1 MARPGYRDDPE
12 VEPDEP
18 AFTEQDWV
26 LWRWADQWRL
36 AVHRFENELD
46 RLPEAARA
54 RAEANHRSVDLT
66 VVEPSHVP
74 STLVPG
80 NGGHV
85 KTDVSRKP
93 LPNRKGK

>member
-18 AFTEQDWV
+18 PFTEQDWV
-26 LWRWADQWRL
+26 LWRWAHQWRL

-46 RLPEAARA
+46 RLPQAARL

-66 VVEPSHVP
+66 VVEPSHIP

-80 NGGHV
+80 DGAGV
-85 KTDVSRKP
+85 KSQRVK
-93 LPNRKGK
+93 KGK